1 MSPISEEYRLVLSL
15 KQKLLAIRD
24 SANQTVLGYEAHPSL
39 IALRIFVKQ
48 INKDLNDI
56 RDTFTIIGH
65 LLTGNTNEKI
75 KAALVEMSMYSFSI
89 LSQREKFTWID
100 REPIKPTDVDTII
113 TSLKTIYLIV
123 DTYTL
128 TGMGIDKLA
137 QSIEERDNPRA
148 FTLSRSS
155 SRSSRSS
162 RSSSSS
168 SSSSS
173 SGSSRSRR
181 SSPSSPRTPPP
192 PPRQSVRPLDLEALS
207 TPTNRLPPPPL
218 VRQNAL
224 TFTPTHLQEAPI
236 PLSRLSSTSS
246 LDLSDARGKK
256 YRKIKSKRRRVKATH
271 RKPIA
276 INNSRKHRKTK
287 KNN

>member
-1 MSPISEEYRLVLSL
+1 MSPISEEYRLVISL
-15 KQKLLAIRD
+15 KLKLLAIRD
-24 SANQTVLGYEAHPSL
+24 AANGTVSAYLAHPSL
-39 IALRIFVKQ
+39 FALNLFVKQ

-56 RDTFTIIGH
+56 RDTFSIIGQ
-65 LLTGNTNEKI
+65 LLHGNTTDRI
-75 KAALVEMSMYSFSI
+75 TTALVEMTMYSFHI
-89 LSQREKFTWID
+89 FSQREKFGWID

-113 TSLKTIYLIV
+113 TSLKNIAILA

-128 TGMGIDKLA
+128 TGTGIDTLA
-137 QSIEERDNPRA
+137 QSIERRDNPRA
-148 FTLSRSS
+148 FNLSRSS
-155 SRSSRSS
+155 SRSS
-162 RSSSSS
+162 SSSSSRS

-192 PPRQSVRPLDLEALS
+192 PRQSVRPLDLTALS

-218 VRQNAL
+218 VRQNAQIDL
-224 TFTPTHLQEAPI
+224 LEAPLS
-236 PLSRLSSTSS
+236 LSRLSSTSS

-256 YRKIKSKRRRVKATH
+256 YRKIKSKRRNIKATH
-271 RKPIA
+271 RKPLVT
-276 INNSRKHRKTK
+276 NNSRKHRRVKTSTK